1 MAGAVRLSG
10 TEDLTL
16 PLFSFIFLC
25 GMTLPP
31 PPDGQAPIGSPFVGQ
46 TIAFTGKL
54 SLLGRKDAQAL
65 VEHLG
70 GTAAD
75 QVTSRTTMLVVGAAG
90 FSRTEDVTSSR
101 AGRGEAEKS
110 NKLRKAEEANAKL
123 SGNVRIL
130 SEEDF
135 CKLGG
140 LPTDDSSKQGLYRLR
155 DIRVL
160 YPTVRDDRLR
170 YLEKWGLIRS
180 VVRTNADTYYR
191 FRDLLV
197 IKQASAELERR
208 APFRAVMRSLLAAR
222 EGQLALDFRPGRS
235 DAQPAK
241 VVELAR
247 RRSSESSARDL
258 SRVWRRG
265 LRPAVAAPESA
276 LAAQYFCEAAELDE
290 GDEPQQQQALI
301 AYRKALVLDPNL
313 VPALVN
319 LANIHYARD
328 ELVEAQ
334 ALYERALNLETECFE
349 ARFNLGNIHHDLGQY
364 GEAVTCYQ
372 DALDLSPTYADAHFY
387 LAVTLEK
394 LGESKVAKPH
404 WRAYQQLA
412 PNGEWVDLAR
422 ELSE

>member
-1 MAGAVRLSG
+1 
-10 TEDLTL
+10 
-16 PLFSFIFLC
+16 
-25 GMTLPP
+25 MTLLP
-31 PPDGQAPIGSPFVGQ
+31 PPDGQALISSPFVGQ
-46 TIAFTGKL
+46 IVVFTGKL
-54 SLLGRKDAQAL
+54 ASLERKDAQAL
-65 VEHLG
+65 VERLG

-75 QVTSRTTMLVVGAAG
+75 QVTSRTTMLVVGAKG
-90 FSRTEDVTSSR
+90 FSRTEDATSSH
-101 AGRGEAEKS
+101 AGHGEAEKS
-110 NKLRKAEEANAKL
+110 NKLKKAEQANSKS

-140 LPTDDSSKQGLYRLR
+140 LPTADSLKQQLYRLR

-160 YPTVRDDRLR
+160 YSTVRDDHLR

-222 EGQLALDFRPGRS
+222 EGQLALDFRPARS

-247 RRSSESSARDL
+247 RRSSESSVPDL
-258 SRVWRRG
+258 SLVW
-265 LRPAVAAPESA
+265 PAVADPESV
-276 LAAQYFCEAAELDE
+276 LAARYFREGAELDE

-301 AYRKALVLDPNL
+301 AYRRALVLDPNL

-364 GEAVTCYQ
+364 DGALTCYR
-372 DALDLSPTYADAHFY
+372 DALDLNPTYADAHFY
-387 LAVTLEK
+387 MAVTLEK
-394 LGESKVAKPH
+394 LGQSKDAKPH